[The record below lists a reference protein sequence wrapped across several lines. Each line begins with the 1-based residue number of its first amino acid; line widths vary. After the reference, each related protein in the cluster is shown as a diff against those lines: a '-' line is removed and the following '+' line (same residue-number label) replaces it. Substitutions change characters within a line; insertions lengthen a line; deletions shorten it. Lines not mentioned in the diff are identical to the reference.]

1 MEFGDRLKLLR
12 EEKGLTQQDIA
23 DILKVGRPTIAGYE
37 TKRKQPDYDKINI
50 LADYFN
56 VSLDYLLGRS
66 EIRNPYSNIQQTS
79 ESLAERF
86 LDLLIDSGEIKTKE
100 DLTTDK
106 VFKILNKIFS
116 ELKEDTN

>member
-1 MEFGDRLKLLR
+1 MTFADRLKSLR
-12 EEKGLTQQDIA
+12 DEQGLTQQYIA
-23 DILKVGRPTIAGYE
+23 DILNVGRATVAGYE
-37 TKRKQPDYDKINI
+37 TKGKQPDFDK
-50 LADYFN
+50 LQKLCDLFN
-56 VSLDYLLGRS
+56 VSLDYLLGFS
-66 EIRNPYSNIQQTS
+66 NIRNPYSNIKQVS

-116 ELKEDTN
+116 ELKEDTK